1 MKLRGARRTGARIGD
16 GIDRKC
22 QSAGIETVE
31 RVAGEPPCEVGAE
44 PSLDVAVGS
53 WLCKNTLSQGPEWDE
68 VLMRT
73 GLSGFD
79 YARIAAISGCMPIM
93 FITLVRL

>member
-1 MKLRGARRTGARIGD
+1 MNAPQYPAEFCELR
-16 GIDRKC
+16 
-22 QSAGIETVE
+22 
-31 RVAGEPPCEVGAE
+31 
-44 PSLDVAVGS
+44 SLDHSVTRHDVREGS

>member
-1 MKLRGARRTGARIGD
+1 MRYLRNPARTVTAASLKTEEATGVNGQTNIALKIHFVSTAAHHFGD
-16 GIDRKC
+16 
-22 QSAGIETVE
+22 
-31 RVAGEPPCEVGAE
+31 
-44 PSLDVAVGS
+44 GS

-79 YARIAAISGCMPIM
+79 YARVAAISGCMPIM

>member
-1 MKLRGARRTGARIGD
+1 MRGGFGPPIRSMAASKITRSAIGD
-16 GIDRKC
+16 
-22 QSAGIETVE
+22 
-31 RVAGEPPCEVGAE
+31 RVAATLASSEMLVRFSSERHVR
-44 PSLDVAVGS
+44 SGS

>member
-1 MKLRGARRTGARIGD
+1 LHPD
-16 GIDRKC
+16 DC
-22 QSAGIETVE
+22 F
-31 RVAGEPPCEVGAE
+31 
-44 PSLDVAVGS
+44 GS

>member
-1 MKLRGARRTGARIGD
+1 MSRVPN
-16 GIDRKC
+16 DRY
-22 QSAGIETVE
+22 
-31 RVAGEPPCEVGAE
+31 
-44 PSLDVAVGS
+44 GS

>member
-1 MKLRGARRTGARIGD
+1 MSSFTPSPKKGGTTNHGG
-16 GIDRKC
+16 
-22 QSAGIETVE
+22 
-31 RVAGEPPCEVGAE
+31 VAF
-44 PSLDVAVGS
+44 GS

>member
-1 MKLRGARRTGARIGD
+1 MSDL
-16 GIDRKC
+16 
-22 QSAGIETVE
+22 Q
-31 RVAGEPPCEVGAE
+31 PPRHISTL
-44 PSLDVAVGS
+44 P